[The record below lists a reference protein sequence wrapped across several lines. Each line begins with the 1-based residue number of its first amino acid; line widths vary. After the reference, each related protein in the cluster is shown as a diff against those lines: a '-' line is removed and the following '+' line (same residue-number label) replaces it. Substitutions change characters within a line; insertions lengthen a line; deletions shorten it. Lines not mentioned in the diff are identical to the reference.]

1 MINLRGGLI
10 MRFSQPTDRSRTFR
24 TLGAGAV
31 RKVSET
37 NDRRRDEEIRR
48 ALGDMQSG
56 LRILARL
63 FEIGDTPIATLL
75 QNRAERLGNRLT
87 DSELEVL
94 ERFALGEPPA
104 RIAQARSVS
113 VRTVDNQL
121 SAATRKLDF
130 ADRRELRG
138 YIKGVA
144 GWWR

>member
-1 MINLRGGLI
+1 
-10 MRFSQPTDRSRTFR
+10 MRFNQPTDRSRPFR

-48 ALGDMQSG
+48 ALGDIQSG
-56 LRILARL
+56 LEVLARL
-63 FEIGDTPIATLL
+63 FEIGGMSLAALL

-87 DSELEVL
+87 ESELAVL
-94 ERFALGEPPA
+94 ERFAEGEPPA

-113 VRTVDNQL
+113 VRTVENQL
-121 SAATRKLDF
+121 GAATRKLNF

-144 GWWR
+144 EWWR